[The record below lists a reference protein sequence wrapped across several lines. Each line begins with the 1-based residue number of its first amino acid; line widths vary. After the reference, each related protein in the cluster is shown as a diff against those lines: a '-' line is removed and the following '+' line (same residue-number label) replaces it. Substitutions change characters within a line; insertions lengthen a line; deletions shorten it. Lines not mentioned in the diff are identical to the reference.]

1 MASRP
6 GDVLCSP
13 TTPLK
18 PLDSFTMKLLA
29 FEGLTPMAIDVHKG
43 RLHAAGRI
51 CSMLATIDKANGQI
65 IKKKP
70 RHIPPGSLARV
81 KVELAG
87 ESIPVEAGNRVVL
100 RNNGQTVAAGIIE

>member
-1 MASRP
+1 MA
-6 GDVLCSP
+6 V
-13 TTPLK
+13 
-18 PLDSFTMKLLA
+18 
-29 FEGLTPMAIDVHKG
+29 DVHKG

-51 CSMLATIDKANGQI
+51 SAMLQIIDKANGTV

-81 KVELAG
+81 KVELVND
-87 ESIPVEAGNRVVL
+87 SIPVEAGNRIVL